1 MAIDNAMYDRLSHTW
16 WEEGGFLNF
25 LRAGVNSARF
35 GYMKRVL
42 AGRFPG
48 AGVLDVGSGGGL
60 LAEEFARLGYSVTG
74 IDPSAQSV
82 AVARAHASSEGL
94 DIEYVVGAGESLP
107 FDDASFPVV
116 YCCDVL
122 EHVEDLDRVVA
133 EVARVLEPG
142 GLFLYDTIN
151 RTLRSWLLVIKVMQD
166 WKATAWAEPD
176 LHDWKMFIKPRELEA
191 SLRAAGLEP
200 CDRVGIAA
208 SNPVGALRAMRARA
222 RGRIGMEEMAAA
234 IALRESRDQSAS
246 YAGYALKGSR
256 SSR

>member
-1 MAIDNAMYDRLSHTW
+1 MTIDNAMYDRLSHTW

-35 GYMKRVL
+35 GYMTRVL
-42 AGRFPG
+42 AGRFAG
-48 AGVLDVGSGGGL
+48 ARVLDVGSGGGL
-60 LAEEFARLGYSVTG
+60 LAEEFARIGYAVTG

-82 AVARAHASSEGL
+82 AVARSHAASEGL
-94 DIEYVVGAGESLP
+94 DIEYHVGAGESLP

-122 EHVEDLDRVVA
+122 EHVDDVDRTLA
-133 EVARVLEPG
+133 EIARVLEPG
-142 GLFLYDTIN
+142 GIFMYDTIN
-151 RTLRSWLLVIKVMQD
+151 RTFRSWLLVIKVMQD

-191 SLRAAGLEP
+191 SMRAAGLEP

-208 SNPVGALRAMRARA
+208 SNPLRAMRAMRARA
-222 RGRIGMEEMAAA
+222 RGRIDMGEMAAA
-234 IALRESRDQSAS
+234 IAL
-246 YAGYALKGSR
+246 KGSR
-256 SSR
+256 SSG